1 MSLLTLLD
9 WGRSPRAQAQID
21 IGEYHFEETGYVVRG
36 QFLDYWEER
45 GGLFSYGY
53 PISEQFEE
61 DGWQV
66 QYFERA
72 RFELHP
78 ENAGSEYE
86 VLLGHLGRQLTSRRN
101 FAPLASEPAELAEGT
116 TYFPETRHTLGGP
129 FLDYWSAQGGLAR
142 FGYPISEELSEVNQ
156 GDRHT
161 YVVQYFERAR
171 FEYHP
176 ENDEPYTVLLG
187 HLGKEALSLRRNAG
201 KYVQVL
207 DGQLVAGKEL
217 RPLKLKGFNYFPR
230 DYSWTHFGDW
240 PAKRVDFELA
250 KAQELGTNTL
260 RVFIRRDA
268 FGGEAAAWGKQEGFG
283 ELVRQARARGMYLIV
298 GLFDS
303 FRKWPDA
310 GWDNWPAE
318 GTLEE
323 ADDITYLRAI
333 VPLWK
338 DEPTILAWDVYNEP
352 DFVSQTEY
360 QWDAHR
366 ANRLDWLSRMAGEV
380 RRLDSNHLVTIGVAL
395 SSSNF
400 QAAWDGSAPVVA
412 DMVDFVSV
420 HYYLRNYP
428 GRDLV
433 AVLNELK
440 GRTRKPLVVE
450 EAGHPTSA
458 GFGDDAVQARFMA
471 DVIRDV
477 RATDISG
484 LLVWTLYDFPQ
495 HVGNSEGHYG
505 LFRADDSAKPA
516 VEAFKHG
523 F

>member
-1 MSLLTLLD
+1 MERLPHA
-9 WGRSPRAQAQID
+9 WAD
-21 IGEYHFEETGYVVRG
+21 IVPNEHQFAETGYFVRG

-53 PISEQFEE
+53 PISEQIEE

-72 RFELHP
+72 RFESHP

-86 VLLGHLGRQLTSRRN
+86 VLLGHLGRQLTYRRN
-101 FAPLASEPAELAEGT
+101 FAPLASTPVEGEGSA
-116 TYFPETRHTLGGP
+116 YFPETRHTLGGP
-129 FLDYWSAQGGLAR
+129 FFDYWSDQGGLAR
-142 FGYPISEELSEVNQ
+142 FGYPISEELYEVNQ
-156 GDRHT
+156 EDHHT
-161 YVVQYFERAR
+161 YLVQYFERAR

-187 HLGKEALSLRRNAG
+187 HLGKEAMALRQNAS

-207 DGQLVAGKEL
+207 NGQLVAGKDL

-230 DYSWTHFGDW
+230 DYSWTDFSAW
-240 PAKRVDFELA
+240 PVARVNFELA
-250 KAQELGTNTL
+250 KAQQLGANTL

-268 FGGEAAAWGKQEGFG
+268 FGGQEALWGRQEGFA
-283 ELVRQARARGMYLIV
+283 ELVRLARAHGMYLVV

-303 FRKWPDA
+303 FRKWPDP
-310 GWDNWPAE
+310 GWDSWPAA

-323 ADDITYLRAI
+323 EDDISYLRAI
-333 VPLWK
+333 VPLWR

-352 DFVSQTEY
+352 DFVSEKEY
-360 QWDAHR
+360 QWNAHR
-366 ANRLDWLSRMAGEV
+366 ANRLDWLSRMAKEV
-380 RRLDSNHLVTIGVAL
+380 RRLAPNHLATIGVAL
-395 SSSNF
+395 AGSNF
-400 QAAWDGSAPVVA
+400 MAAQDGSAPAVV

-428 GRDLV
+428 RQSLG

-440 GRTRKPLVVE
+440 GWTRKPLVVE
-450 EAGHPTSA
+450 EAGHPTSE
-458 GFGDDAVQARFMA
+458 GFGDDAAQERFML
-471 DVIRDV
+471 DVMQAV
-477 RATDISG
+477 KSTDTSG

-495 HVGNSEGHYG
+495 HASNSEGHYG
-505 LFRADDSAKPA
+505 LFRADDSAKPV
-516 VEAFKHG
+516 VEVFRDAG
-523 F
+523 R